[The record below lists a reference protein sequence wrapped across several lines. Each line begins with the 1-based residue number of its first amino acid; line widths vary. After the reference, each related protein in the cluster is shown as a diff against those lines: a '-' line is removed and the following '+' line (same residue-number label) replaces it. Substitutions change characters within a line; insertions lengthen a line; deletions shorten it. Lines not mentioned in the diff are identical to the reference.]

1 MADAIRRQLDLLMN
15 AYGYNLYEKKNR
27 ARADDLI
34 VRETAAGALSA
45 AANSLRTLRTE
56 YRRKFVPP
64 LTRDSPEPSRT
75 HLDRLA
81 QIASMQE
88 RVAGLETRIRSMP
101 VPVQDRAWEK
111 FRGEHQLLNDLL
123 LRDYNLITPC
133 QKLRDQLHT
142 VKVEAWGDEATAD
155 AEAFI
160 DQIDNAIRS
169 RADFL
174 QLAG

>member
-34 VRETAAGALSA
+34 VRETAAGALST
-45 AANSLRTLRTE
+45 AANSLRKLRTE
-56 YRRKFVPP
+56 YQRKFIQP
-64 LTRDSPEPSRT
+64 LTRDNPEPSRA
-75 HLDRLA
+75 HLDKLA
-81 QIASMQE
+81 EIASLQE
-88 RVAGLETRIRSMP
+88 RIAGLETRIRSMS
-101 VPVQDRAWEK
+101 VPVQDRVWEK

-133 QKLRDQLHT
+133 QKLREQLRT
-142 VKVEAWGDEATAD
+142 IKVEAWSDEAIAG

>member
-34 VRETAAGALSA
+34 VRETAAGALGA

-56 YRRKFVPP
+56 YRRKFIPP
-64 LTRDSPEPSRT
+64 LTRDNPDPPRT
-75 HLDRLA
+75 RLDELAEITRL
-81 QIASMQE
+81 QE
-88 RVAGLETRIRSMP
+88 RVADLETRIRSMP

-111 FRGEHQLLNDLL
+111 FRQEHQTLNDLL
-123 LRDYNLITPC
+123 LRDYNLIMPC
-133 QKLRDQLHT
+133 QNLREQLRV
-142 VKVEAWGDEATAD
+142 VKVDAWSDDTIANASEL
-155 AEAFI
+155 I
-160 DQIDNAIRS
+160 DQIDEAIRS

-174 QLAG
+174 QISG

>member
-34 VRETAAGALSA
+34 VRETAAGALGT

-56 YRRKFVPP
+56 YRRKFIPP
-64 LTRDSPEPSRT
+64 LTRDNPDPPRAR
-75 HLDRLA
+75 LDELAEITRL
-81 QIASMQE
+81 QE
-88 RVAGLETRIRSMP
+88 RVADLEMRIRSMP

-111 FRGEHQLLNDLL
+111 FRQEHQTLNDLL
-123 LRDYNLITPC
+123 LRDYNLIMPC
-133 QKLRDQLHT
+133 QNLREQLRV
-142 VKVEAWGDEATAD
+142 VKVDAWSDDTIANA
-155 AEAFI
+155 AELI
-160 DQIDNAIRS
+160 DQIDEAIRS

-174 QLAG
+174 QISG

>member
-34 VRETAAGALSA
+34 VRETAAGALST
-45 AANSLRTLRTE
+45 AANSLRTLRSE
-56 YRRKFVPP
+56 YRRTFVPP
-64 LTRDSPEPSRT
+64 LTRDSPEPSRA
-75 HLDRLA
+75 HLDKLA
-81 QIASMQE
+81 EIANLQE

-111 FRGEHQLLNDLL
+111 FRDEHQMLNDLL

-133 QKLRDQLHT
+133 QKLREQLRT
-142 VKVEAWGDEATAD
+142 VKVEAWDDDAI
-155 AEAFI
+155 AEAETLI
-160 DQIDNAIRS
+160 DQIDDAIRS